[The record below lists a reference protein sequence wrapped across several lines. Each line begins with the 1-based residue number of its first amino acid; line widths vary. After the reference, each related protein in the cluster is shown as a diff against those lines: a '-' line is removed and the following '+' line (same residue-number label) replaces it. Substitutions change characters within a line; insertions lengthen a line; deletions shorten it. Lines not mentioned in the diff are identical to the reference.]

1 MAVYLRPGV
10 YVEESL
16 NLVPPVQSATAQSI
30 AAFIGYVSRGPG
42 TPTLVTSWSQYVSLY
57 GGWENDSP
65 MHVAALLFFSNG
77 GNRAYFHRV
86 TAAGADNA
94 SRTFNDRVT
103 PTAAE
108 TLTLTAKNVGAWGN
122 AINVSIANSN
132 AAGAFDLTVFYRGTT
147 SADIVERFTDLT
159 MTVGDARYAP
169 AIINAQS
176 RFVNAIDEGSTAVGA
191 LRLPVTGANVALTA
205 GTDGA
210 SLPDAEDIASA
221 TGAFDTILNSL
232 VLNAPGVTDATAV
245 NLLTS
250 YAENRGDVFV
260 VIDPVFD
267 TVANQITAADS
278 YTSTS
283 YGAVYYPEIAIKDPV
298 ISGAGV
304 VRRVNP
310 GGAIVGLYMSTDSA
324 RGVFK
329 APAGL
334 GARLGGAVS
343 VAALSTDD
351 LDTLN
356 SNSAAVNAI
365 RFVPGSGI
373 VVMGSRTLKTTAID
387 KYVPVRRSLIFLRKS
402 LSELSEFAVFEP
414 NDERLWRR
422 IIATLEGSLNDFW
435 RQGGLR
441 GATPEEA
448 FYVKCDAELNP
459 QASIDNGL
467 VNIEVGV
474 ALQRPAEFVIIK
486 IGQFDG
492 GTTVTVA

>member
-16 NLVPPVQSATAQSI
+16 NLVPPVQSSTAQSI
-30 AAFIGYVSRGPG
+30 AAFIGYVSRGPV

-57 GGWENDSP
+57 GGWENNSDL
-65 MHVAALLFFSNG
+65 HIAALLFFSNG
-77 GNRAYFHRV
+77 GSRAYFLRV
-86 TAAGADNA
+86 VDDGADVA

-108 TLTLTAKNVGAWGN
+108 TLSLVAKNPGAWGN
-122 AINVSIANSN
+122 SINVSIANSN
-132 AAGAFDLTVFYRGTT
+132 TAGAFDLTVFYRGTS
-147 SADIVERFTDLT
+147 SADVVERFTDLS
-159 MTVGDARYAP
+159 MDATNSRYAVT
-169 AIINAQS
+169 IINSQS
-176 RFVNAIDEGSTAVGA
+176 TFLNAVDELSTA
-191 LRLPVTGANVALTA
+191 TGATKLPATGTNVALTA

-210 SLPDAEDIASA
+210 STPTASDIAGA
-221 TGAFDTILNSL
+221 VTAFDTVTFSL
-232 VLNAPGVTDATAV
+232 VLNAPNLTDATAV

-278 YTSTS
+278 YTASS
-283 YGAVYYPEIAIKDPV
+283 YGAVYYPEISIKDP
-298 ISGAGV
+298 ISTAAGAI
-304 VRRVNP
+304 RRVAP
-310 GGAIVGLYMSTDSA
+310 GGAIVGLYMSTDAS

-334 GARLGGAVS
+334 AARIGGAVS
-343 VAALSTDD
+343 VPALTASE

-373 VVMGSRTLKTTAID
+373 VVMGSRTLKGTYVD
-387 KYVPVRRSLIFLRKS
+387 KYVPVRRTLIYLRKS
-402 LSELSEFAVFEP
+402 LSELSQFAVFEP

-422 IIATLEGSLNDFW
+422 IVATLEGSLTSFW
-435 RQGGLR
+435 TQGGLR
-441 GATPEEA
+441 GATPSQA

-474 ALQRPAEFVIIK
+474 ALQRPAEFVVIK